1 MLVVITA
8 IYSNNF
14 KTCKLYANSRRK
26 RGSLSRFLWGSF
38 LIYHTLTSTFLCS
51 SMTEKGELNV
61 YRDRGV
67 YNYLCN
73 QCLSP
78 LKLWVRTS
86 FMAKSSINLHN
97 KLLKPFLSQHLFSK
111 CMYMYDTLYMRPLMI
126 NFKIF
131 LQLMK
136 NVAKLGLYV
145 TVIQFSEV

>member
-1 MLVVITA
+1 VISTDC
-8 IYSNNF
+8 IGS
-14 KTCKLYANSRRK
+14 CKPHGPYKHLTP
-26 RGSLSRFLWGSF
+26 LFL
-38 LIYHTLTSTFLCS
+38 S
-51 SMTEKGELNV
+51 SMNIKRRMSSCDKSKMTPTFKQINNTACCTARQIINCQLIF
-61 YRDRGV
+61 R
-67 YNYLCN
+67 
-73 QCLSP
+73 QCP
-78 LKLWVRTS
+78 RPIRKKYWYHDWVQR
-86 FMAKSSINLHN
+86 KSSINLHN